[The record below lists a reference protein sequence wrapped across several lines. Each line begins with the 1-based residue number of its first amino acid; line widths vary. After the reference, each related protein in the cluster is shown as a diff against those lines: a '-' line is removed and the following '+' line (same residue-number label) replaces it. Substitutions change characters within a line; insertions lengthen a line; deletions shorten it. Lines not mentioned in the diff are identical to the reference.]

1 MSQLHRSVPR
11 GITIAILLACCAICL
26 VVLGVGGY
34 LAIRLAR
41 APIVLTPAL
50 TETSTTATPLTAAGD
65 NTLTILKNNH
75 VPAGDWR
82 DEAMRLKGV
91 SGIPEVVS
99 TAPANYAVGDTT
111 DFTVNNLDT
120 RESRTLSA
128 QLVYVTQNV
137 YFFVENGVPVDE
149 NDVRRLIDEFQNKT
163 YPTNREF
170 FGSEWIPGVDGD
182 PRLYMLYARGLG
194 KHAGA
199 YYDSISQFSRL
210 AHPYSNEKELIVLNA
225 DAGPLSDAY
234 WPPTLAHEFQH
245 MIHWYQNRNA
255 ETWLNEG
262 ASMLAQ
268 SLNGF
273 DAGSKMTFLNGP
285 DLQLN
290 AWADLSSNLEEAG
303 GHYDAAYLFMKYFLD
318 RFGAKASQTL
328 VANPA
333 TGIIAVDNTLS
344 SLGLTDPATG
354 KVLTAEDVFADWA
367 VANFLNDRRISQ
379 RQYGYDGFAE
389 KVPAPTDTISGCPT
403 GQISANVHQ
412 FGTRYI
418 EINCRGRLTIH
429 FAGAQSVPLVPTQPY
444 GGRYAMWS
452 SRQDESDT
460 TLTRAFDLSGVT
472 SATLQYWAWWKIET
486 DYDYAYVEVSTDGG
500 KTWKIIQTPSGT
512 GANPAGSN
520 LGWGYTGCSG
530 GGETGQNCSPQ
541 WVNEQVD
548 LSAYAGQ
555 KILVR
560 FEYITDAALSYDSL
574 MLDDISV
581 PEIDFTCSFEN
592 GACGW
597 DGQGFARVDN
607 VLPQTFVVQLIH
619 RSGGQT
625 SVERLSLDANQ
636 QGTLSFDLKS
646 GDTGILVVSGTT
658 PFTTQKANFVL
669 EIQ

>member
-1 MSQLHRSVPR
+1 MSPQSGHFPR
-11 GITIAILLACCAICL
+11 GITIAILLACCAVCL
-26 VVLGVGGY
+26 LALAVGGY
-34 LAIRLAR
+34 LVVQSAR
-41 APIVLTPAL
+41 PQIEPTPAL
-50 TETSTTATPLTAAGD
+50 TQTSSPTTPPSADGAETLA
-65 NTLTILKNNH
+65 ILKDNQ

-82 DEAMRLKGV
+82 DSAMRLKGI

-99 TAPANYAVGDTT
+99 TAPANYAPGDLV
-111 DFTVNNLDT
+111 DFYVNNLDT
-120 RESRTLSA
+120 RESRELSA
-128 QLVYVTQNV
+128 QLVYATQNV
-137 YFFVENGVPVDE
+137 YFFVEQGVDI
-149 NDVRRLIDEFQNKT
+149 NTDDVRRLIDEFQNKT

-194 KHAGA
+194 KHTGA
-199 YYDSISQFSRL
+199 YYDSVSQFSRL

-225 DAGPLSDAY
+225 DAGPLHDAY

-318 RFGAKASQTL
+318 RFGGKASQTL
-328 VANPA
+328 VANHA
-333 TGIIAVDNTLS
+333 TGIIAVDNTLAA
-344 SLGLTDPATG
+344 LGLTDPTSGRA
-354 KVLTAEDVFADWA
+354 LTAEAVFADWTI
-367 VANFLNDRRISQ
+367 ANFLNDRAIYQ
-379 RQYGYDGFAE
+379 GQYGYDGFAE

-403 GQISANVHQ
+403 GPISASVHQ
-412 FGTRYI
+412 FGARYI
-418 EINCRGRLTIH
+418 EINCQGNLTIH
-429 FAGAQSVPLVPTQPY
+429 FAGAHHVPVVPTQPH

-472 SATLQYWAWWKIET
+472 SATLHYWAWWKIET
-486 DYDYAYVEVSTDGG
+486 DYDYVYVEVSTDGG

-520 LGWGYTGCSG
+520 LGWGYTSCSG
-530 GGETGQNCSPQ
+530 GGETGQGCDPQ

-560 FEYITDAALSYDSL
+560 FEYITDAALSYDSFL
-574 MLDDISV
+574 LDDITV
-581 PEIDFTCSFEN
+581 PEIGDICGFEQD
-592 GACGW
+592 ACGW
-597 DGQGFARVDN
+597 DSQGFARVDN
-607 VLPQTFVVQLIH
+607 VLPQTFVVQFIH
-619 RSGGQT
+619 RSGAQT
-625 SVERLSLDANQ
+625 SVERLPLDANR
-636 QGTLSFDLKS
+636 QGSMSLNLNS
-646 GDTGILVVSGTT
+646 GDTAILVISGTT
-658 PFTTQKANFVL
+658 PFTTQKASFVL
-669 EIQ
+669 EIE